1 MKLQSNGLK
10 KDEKVKFP
18 VKFDLK
24 VIMTTQE
31 KDQDNI
37 DLLEP
42 LLKKLNISFGKWSHK
57 PSGKGTYTSYS
68 VSVKIISQEILTQ
81 VYNDL
86 KTVPGVK
93 MAL

>member
-1 MKLQSNGLK
+1 MTLQTNGAK
-10 KDEKVKFP
+10 KEQKVKFP

-31 KDQDNI
+31 KDQINI

-42 LLKKLNISFGKWSHK
+42 VLKNLNISFGKWSHK

-68 VSVKIISQEILTQ
+68 VSVRIISQEILTQ
-81 VYNDL
+81 LYNDL
-86 KTVPGVK
+86 KIIPGFK

>member
-1 MKLQSNGLK
+1 MKLQSKGLK
-10 KDEKVKFP
+10 KEEKIKFP

-31 KDQDNI
+31 NNQNNI

-42 LLKKLNISFGKWSHK
+42 VLRSLDISFGQWSHK

-68 VSVKIISQEILTQ
+68 VNVKIISQEILTQ
-81 VYNDL
+81 LYNDL
-86 KTVPGVK
+86 KVVPGFK

>member
-24 VIMTTQE
+24 VIMITQE

-68 VSVKIISQEILTQ
+68 VSVKITSQEILTQ
-81 VYNDL
+81 LYNDL

>member
-1 MKLQSNGLK
+1 MKLQHKGLK
-10 KDEKVKFP
+10 KEEKVKFP

-31 KDQDNI
+31 NNQDNI

-42 LLKKLNISFGKWSHK
+42 VLKKLNISFGKWSHK

-68 VSVKIISQEILTQ
+68 VNVRIISQEILTQ

-86 KTVPGVK
+86 KVVPGFK

>member
-1 MKLQSNGLK
+1 MKLQSKGPK
-10 KDEKVKFP
+10 KEEKVKFP

-31 KDQDNI
+31 NNQDNI

-42 LLKKLNISFGKWSHK
+42 VLRKLDISFGKWSHK

-68 VSVKIISQEILTQ
+68 VNVRIISQEILTQ

-86 KTVPGVK
+86 KVVPGFK

>member
-10 KDEKVKFP
+10 KEQKLKFP

-31 KDQDNI
+31 KDQLNI

-42 LLKKLNISFGKWSHK
+42 VLNNLNITFGKWTHK

-68 VSVKIISQEILTQ
+68 VSVRILSQEILTQ
-81 VYNDL
+81 LYNDL